1 MGVSRKKQPEKC
13 GKRKTKKQ
21 KSNKSVIILKIG
33 VAICNHLC
41 YNTSKFKDHEGKC
54 PMKNRFLC
62 GLLAVCLLV
71 AMLPATVITASAD
84 TRTVSEN
91 LIAVL
96 KQLEGF
102 SAKAYVSGGQWSIG
116 YGTAGSPGQTI
127 TEAEADK
134 ALRDHLKAVEDKLN
148 AFDAGWDL
156 KLTQQQF
163 DALASLSYNVGTGW
177 MNTSGRLRDAI
188 TGKASEA
195 KFLFGMSLWA
205 NNGTSPDPGLLQRRM
220 AEADI
225 YLNGVYGKKSGTY
238 TYTIFDANGGT
249 AGSGGEDKMQGYRRD
264 GSTQIL
270 VADPTL
276 SGYSFAGWFT
286 QRSGGTRVTT
296 LDSST
301 AGVTLYAQYSSNG
314 SSGWT
319 GGTELEG
326 SDGTTKVIAE
336 GTVKCTSYVN
346 VRKGPGTGYTILA
359 RATAGSKA
367 EIYQTKWV
375 GSSQWGRMANGWICM
390 DYVSLSSGSQSGT
403 DSSGAAQTSGTVT
416 GSNVNVR
423 SGAGTGYGI
432 VGRKNSGDTVTV
444 YERKTAGGLNWGR
457 IGDNQW
463 ICLAYVRLDGSGEA
477 VTPQPGSESNA
488 STNGDGSTTV
498 QDTGSVISTTGL
510 NVRSGPG
517 TGYARIKTL
526 APGTAVSVY
535 EYKDVSGVRWGRI
548 GTSQWVCMTYVQL
561 SRQSDTETS
570 SGTGTVISS
579 TVLNIRSGPGTSYSR
594 VGQLQPGARVKITEQ
609 TRVGGVLWGHISQ
622 GWVCMQYVKMESN

>member
-1 MGVSRKKQPEKC
+1 M
-13 GKRKTKKQ
+13 KKQ

-33 VAICNHLC
+33 VANCNHLC
-41 YNTSKFKDHEGKC
+41 YNTSKFRDHEGKC

-102 SAKAYVSGGQWSIG
+102 SANAYVSGGQWSIG

-148 AFDAGWDL
+148 AFDAGWNL

-188 TGKASEA
+188 TGKASED

-276 SGYSFAGWFT
+276 SGCTFAGWFT
-286 QRSGGTRVTT
+286 QRSGGTRVTA

-314 SSGWT
+314 STGWT

-326 SDGTTKVIAE
+326 SDGTTAVIAQ

-346 VRKGPGTGYTILA
+346 VRKGPGTNYTILA
-359 RATAGSKA
+359 RAVAGSQV

-375 GSSQWGRMANGWICM
+375 GASQWGRMTNGWICM
-390 DYVSLSSGSQSGT
+390 DYVSLSSDSQSGSGST
-403 DSSGAAQTSGTVT
+403 DTQISGTVS

-423 SGAGTGYGI
+423 SGAGTGYSI
-432 VGRKNSGDTVTV
+432 VGRRNSGDVITV
-444 YERKTAGGLNWGR
+444 YERKTSGGLNWGR

-463 ICLAYVRLDGSGEA
+463 ICLAYVRLESAGGTE
-477 VTPQPGSESNA
+477 TPQPGSESN
-488 STNGDGSTTV
+488 SSVSGDGTTAV
-498 QDTGSVISTTGL
+498 QDTGTVSSTTGL

-526 APGTAVSVY
+526 SPGTAVSLY
-535 EYKDVSGVRWGRI
+535 EYRTVDGVRWGRI
-548 GTSQWVCMTYVQL
+548 QASQWVCMTYVQL
-561 SRQSDTETS
+561 SSQSGAESEQT
-570 SGTGTVISS
+570 GTGKVIST
-579 TVLNIRSGPGTSYSR
+579 TVLNIRSGPGTNYSR
-594 VGQLQPGARVKITEQ
+594 VGQLTPGTKIEITEQ
-609 TRVGGVLWGHISQ
+609 TKTNGVSWGKTAQ
-622 GWVCMQYVKMESN
+622 GWVCMTYVKMG

>member
-1 MGVSRKKQPEKC
+1 
-13 GKRKTKKQ
+13 
-21 KSNKSVIILKIG
+21 
-33 VAICNHLC
+33 
-41 YNTSKFKDHEGKC
+41 
-54 PMKNRFLC
+54 MKNRFLC

-71 AMLPATVITASAD
+71 AMLSATVITASAD

-102 SAKAYVSGGQWSIG
+102 SANAYVSGGQWSIG

-148 AFDAGWDL
+148 AFDAGWNL

-188 TGKASEA
+188 TGKASED

-264 GSTQIL
+264 GTTQIL

-276 SGYSFAGWFT
+276 SGCTFAGWFT
-286 QRSGGTRVTT
+286 QRSGGTRVTA

-314 SSGWT
+314 STGWT

-326 SDGTTKVIAE
+326 SDGTTAVIAQ

-346 VRKGPGTGYTILA
+346 VRKGPGTNYTILA
-359 RATAGSKA
+359 RAVAGSQV

-375 GSSQWGRMANGWICM
+375 GSSQWGRMTNGWICM
-390 DYVSLSSGSQSGT
+390 DYVSLSSDSQSGSGST
-403 DSSGAAQTSGTVT
+403 DTQISGTVS

-423 SGAGTGYGI
+423 SGAGTGYSI
-432 VGRKNSGDTVTV
+432 VGRKNSGDVITV
-444 YERKTAGGLNWGR
+444 YERKTSGGLNWGR

-463 ICLAYVRLDGSGEA
+463 ICLAYVRLENAGGTE
-477 VTPQPGSESNA
+477 TPQPGSESN
-488 STNGDGSTTV
+488 SSVSGDGTSAV
-498 QDTGSVISTTGL
+498 QDTGTVSSTTGL

-526 APGTAVSVY
+526 SPGTAVSLY
-535 EYKDVSGVRWGRI
+535 EYRTVDGVRWGRI
-548 GTSQWVCMTYVQL
+548 QASQWVCMTYVQL
-561 SRQSDTETS
+561 SSQSGAESEQT
-570 SGTGTVISS
+570 GTGKVIST
-579 TVLNIRSGPGTSYSR
+579 TVLNIRSGPGTNYSR
-594 VGQLQPGARVKITEQ
+594 VGQLTPGTKIEITEQ
-609 TRVGGVLWGHISQ
+609 TKTNGVSWGKTAQ
-622 GWVCMQYVKMESN
+622 GWVCMTYVKMG

>member
-1 MGVSRKKQPEKC
+1 
-13 GKRKTKKQ
+13 
-21 KSNKSVIILKIG
+21 
-33 VAICNHLC
+33 
-41 YNTSKFKDHEGKC
+41 
-54 PMKNRFLC
+54 MKNRFLC

-102 SAKAYVSGGQWSIG
+102 SANAYVSGGQWSIG

-148 AFDAGWDL
+148 AFDAGWNL

-188 TGKASEA
+188 TGKASED

-276 SGYSFAGWFT
+276 SGCTFAGWFT
-286 QRSGGTRVTT
+286 QRSGGTRVTA

-314 SSGWT
+314 STGWT

-326 SDGTTKVIAE
+326 SDGTTAVIAQ

-346 VRKGPGTGYTILA
+346 VRKGPGTNYTILA
-359 RATAGSKA
+359 RAVAGSQV

-375 GSSQWGRMANGWICM
+375 GASQWGRMTNGWICM
-390 DYVSLSSGSQSGT
+390 DYVSLSSDSQSGSGST
-403 DSSGAAQTSGTVT
+403 DTQISGTVS

-423 SGAGTGYGI
+423 SGAGTGYSI
-432 VGRKNSGDTVTV
+432 VGRKNSGDVITV
-444 YERKTAGGLNWGR
+444 YERKTSGGLNWGR

-463 ICLAYVRLDGSGEA
+463 ICLAYVRLENAGGTE
-477 VTPQPGSESNA
+477 TPQPGSESN
-488 STNGDGSTTV
+488 SSVSGDGTSAV
-498 QDTGSVISTTGL
+498 QDTGTVSSTTGL

-526 APGTAVSVY
+526 SPGTVVSLY
-535 EYKDVSGVRWGRI
+535 EYRTVDGVRWGRI
-548 GTSQWVCMTYVQL
+548 QASQWVCMTYVQL
-561 SRQSDTETS
+561 SSQSGAESEQT
-570 SGTGTVISS
+570 GTGKVIST
-579 TVLNIRSGPGTSYSR
+579 TVLNIRSGPGTNYSR
-594 VGQLQPGARVKITEQ
+594 VGQLTPGTKIEITEQ
-609 TRVGGVLWGHISQ
+609 TKTNGVSWGKRPRAGSA
-622 GWVCMQYVKMESN
+622 

>member
-1 MGVSRKKQPEKC
+1 
-13 GKRKTKKQ
+13 
-21 KSNKSVIILKIG
+21 
-33 VAICNHLC
+33 
-41 YNTSKFKDHEGKC
+41 
-54 PMKNRFLC
+54 MKNRFLC

-102 SAKAYVSGGQWSIG
+102 SANAYVSGGQWSIG

-148 AFDAGWDL
+148 AFDAGWNL

-188 TGKASEA
+188 TGKASED

-276 SGYSFAGWFT
+276 SGCTFAGWFT
-286 QRSGGTRVTT
+286 QRSGGTRVTA

-314 SSGWT
+314 STGWT

-326 SDGTTKVIAE
+326 SDGTTAVIAQ

-346 VRKGPGTGYTILA
+346 VRKGPGTNYTILA
-359 RATAGSKA
+359 RAVAGSQV

-375 GSSQWGRMANGWICM
+375 GSSQWGRMTNGWICM
-390 DYVSLSSGSQSGT
+390 DYVSLSSDSQSGSGST
-403 DSSGAAQTSGTVT
+403 DTQISGTVS

-423 SGAGTGYGI
+423 SGAGTGYSI
-432 VGRKNSGDTVTV
+432 VGRKNSGDVITV
-444 YERKTAGGLNWGR
+444 YERKTSGGLNWGR

-463 ICLAYVRLDGSGEA
+463 ICLAYVRLENAGGTE
-477 VTPQPGSESNA
+477 TPQPGSESN
-488 STNGDGSTTV
+488 SSVSGDGTSAV
-498 QDTGSVISTTGL
+498 QDTGTVSSTTGL

-526 APGTAVSVY
+526 SPGTVVSLY
-535 EYKDVSGVRWGRI
+535 EYCTVDGVRWGRI
-548 GTSQWVCMTYVQL
+548 QASQWVCMTYVQL
-561 SRQSDTETS
+561 SSQSGAESEQT
-570 SGTGTVISS
+570 GTGKVIST
-579 TVLNIRSGPGTSYSR
+579 TVLNIRSGPGTNYSR
-594 VGQLQPGARVKITEQ
+594 VGQLTPGTKIEITEQ
-609 TRVGGVLWGHISQ
+609 TKTNGVSWGKTAQ
-622 GWVCMQYVKMESN
+622 GWVCMTYVKMG

>member
-1 MGVSRKKQPEKC
+1 
-13 GKRKTKKQ
+13 
-21 KSNKSVIILKIG
+21 
-33 VAICNHLC
+33 
-41 YNTSKFKDHEGKC
+41 
-54 PMKNRFLC
+54 MKNRFLC
-62 GLLAVCLLV
+62 GLLVVCLLV

-102 SAKAYVSGGQWSIG
+102 SANAYVSGGQWSIG

-148 AFDAGWDL
+148 AFDAGWNL

-188 TGKASEA
+188 TGKASED

-276 SGYSFAGWFT
+276 SGCTFAGWFT
-286 QRSGGTRVTT
+286 QRSGGTRVTA

-314 SSGWT
+314 STGWT

-326 SDGTTKVIAE
+326 SDGTTAVIAQ

-346 VRKGPGTGYTILA
+346 VRKGPGTNYTILA
-359 RATAGSKA
+359 RAVAGSQV

-375 GSSQWGRMANGWICM
+375 GSSQWGRMTNGWICM
-390 DYVSLSSGSQSGT
+390 DYVSLSSDSQSGSGST
-403 DSSGAAQTSGTVT
+403 DTQISGTVS

-423 SGAGTGYGI
+423 SGAGTGYSI
-432 VGRKNSGDTVTV
+432 VGRKNSGDVITV
-444 YERKTAGGLNWGR
+444 YERKTSGGLNWGR

-463 ICLAYVRLDGSGEA
+463 ICLAYVRLENAGGTE
-477 VTPQPGSESNA
+477 TPQPGSESN
-488 STNGDGSTTV
+488 SSVSGDGTSAV
-498 QDTGSVISTTGL
+498 QDTGTVSSTTGL

-526 APGTAVSVY
+526 SPGTVVSLY
-535 EYKDVSGVRWGRI
+535 EYRTVDGVRWGRI
-548 GTSQWVCMTYVQL
+548 QASQWVCMTYVQL
-561 SRQSDTETS
+561 SSQSGAESEQT
-570 SGTGTVISS
+570 GTGKVIST
-579 TVLNIRSGPGTSYSR
+579 TVLNIRSGPGTNYSR
-594 VGQLQPGARVKITEQ
+594 VGQLTPGTKIEITEQ
-609 TRVGGVLWGHISQ
+609 TKTNGVSWGKTAQ
-622 GWVCMQYVKMESN
+622 GWVCMTYVKMG

>member
-1 MGVSRKKQPEKC
+1 
-13 GKRKTKKQ
+13 
-21 KSNKSVIILKIG
+21 
-33 VAICNHLC
+33 
-41 YNTSKFKDHEGKC
+41 
-54 PMKNRFLC
+54 MKNRFLC

-102 SAKAYVSGGQWSIG
+102 SANAYVSGGQWSIG

-148 AFDAGWDL
+148 AFDAGWNL

-188 TGKASEA
+188 TGKASED

-276 SGYSFAGWFT
+276 SGCTFAGWFT
-286 QRSGGTRVTT
+286 QRSGGTRVTA

-314 SSGWT
+314 STGWT

-326 SDGTTKVIAE
+326 SDGTTAVIAQ

-346 VRKGPGTGYTILA
+346 VRKGPSTNYTILA
-359 RATAGSKA
+359 RAVAGSQV

-375 GSSQWGRMANGWICM
+375 GSSQWGRMTNGWICM
-390 DYVSLSSGSQSGT
+390 DYVSLSSDSQSGSGST
-403 DSSGAAQTSGTVT
+403 DTQISGTVS

-423 SGAGTGYGI
+423 SGAGTGYSI
-432 VGRKNSGDTVTV
+432 VGRKNSGDVITV
-444 YERKTAGGLNWGR
+444 YERKTSGGLNWGR

-463 ICLAYVRLDGSGEA
+463 ICLAYVRLENAGGTE
-477 VTPQPGSESNA
+477 TPQPGSESN
-488 STNGDGSTTV
+488 SSVSGDGTSAV
-498 QDTGSVISTTGL
+498 QDTGTVSSTTGL

-526 APGTAVSVY
+526 SPGTVVSLY
-535 EYKDVSGVRWGRI
+535 EYRTVDGVRWGRI
-548 GTSQWVCMTYVQL
+548 QASQWVCMTYVQL
-561 SRQSDTETS
+561 SSQSGVESEQT
-570 SGTGTVISS
+570 GTGKVIST
-579 TVLNIRSGPGTSYSR
+579 TVLNIRSGPGTNYSR
-594 VGQLQPGARVKITEQ
+594 VGQLTPGTKIEITEQ
-609 TRVGGVLWGHISQ
+609 TKTNGVSWGKTAQ
-622 GWVCMQYVKMESN
+622 GWVCMTYVKMG

>member
-1 MGVSRKKQPEKC
+1 
-13 GKRKTKKQ
+13 
-21 KSNKSVIILKIG
+21 
-33 VAICNHLC
+33 
-41 YNTSKFKDHEGKC
+41 
-54 PMKNRFLC
+54 MKNRFLC

-102 SAKAYVSGGQWSIG
+102 SANAYVSGGQWSIG

-148 AFDAGWDL
+148 AFDAGWNL

-188 TGKASEA
+188 TGKASED

-276 SGYSFAGWFT
+276 SGCTFAGWFT
-286 QRSGGTRVTT
+286 QRSGGTRVTA

-314 SSGWT
+314 STGWT

-326 SDGTTKVIAE
+326 SDGTTAVIAQ

-346 VRKGPGTGYTILA
+346 VRKGPGTNYTILA
-359 RATAGSKA
+359 RAVAGSQV

-375 GSSQWGRMANGWICM
+375 GASQWGRMTNGWICM
-390 DYVSLSSGSQSGT
+390 DYVSLSSDSQSGSGST
-403 DSSGAAQTSGTVT
+403 DTQISGTVS

-423 SGAGTGYGI
+423 SGAGTGYSI
-432 VGRKNSGDTVTV
+432 VGRKNSGDVITV
-444 YERKTAGGLNWGR
+444 YERKTSGGLNWGR

-463 ICLAYVRLDGSGEA
+463 ICLAYVRLENAGGTE
-477 VTPQPGSESNA
+477 TPQPGSESN
-488 STNGDGSTTV
+488 SSVSGDGTSAV
-498 QDTGSVISTTGL
+498 QDTGTVSSTTGL

-526 APGTAVSVY
+526 SPGTVVSLY
-535 EYKDVSGVRWGRI
+535 EYRTVDGVRWGRI
-548 GTSQWVCMTYVQL
+548 QASQWVCMTYVQL
-561 SRQSDTETS
+561 SSQSGVESEQT
-570 SGTGTVISS
+570 GTGKVIST
-579 TVLNIRSGPGTSYSR
+579 TVLNIRSGPGTNYSR
-594 VGQLQPGARVKITEQ
+594 VGQLTPGTKIEITEQ
-609 TRVGGVLWGHISQ
+609 TKTNGVSWGKTAQ
-622 GWVCMQYVKMESN
+622 GWVCMTYVKMG

>member
-1 MGVSRKKQPEKC
+1 
-13 GKRKTKKQ
+13 
-21 KSNKSVIILKIG
+21 
-33 VAICNHLC
+33 
-41 YNTSKFKDHEGKC
+41 
-54 PMKNRFLC
+54 MKNRFLC

-102 SAKAYVSGGQWSIG
+102 SANAYVSGGQWSIG

-148 AFDAGWDL
+148 AFDAGWNL

-188 TGKASEA
+188 TGKASED

-276 SGYSFAGWFT
+276 SGCTFAGWFT
-286 QRSGGTRVTT
+286 QRSGGTRVTA

-314 SSGWT
+314 STGWT

-326 SDGTTKVIAE
+326 SDGTTAVIAQ

-346 VRKGPGTGYTILA
+346 VRKGPGTKYTILA
-359 RATAGSKA
+359 RAVAGSQV

-375 GSSQWGRMANGWICM
+375 GSSQWGRMTNGWICM
-390 DYVSLSSGSQSGT
+390 DYVSLSSDSQSGSGST
-403 DSSGAAQTSGTVT
+403 DTQISGTVS

-423 SGAGTGYGI
+423 SGAGTGYSI
-432 VGRKNSGDTVTV
+432 VGRKNSGDVITV
-444 YERKTAGGLNWGR
+444 YERKTSGGLNWGR

-463 ICLAYVRLDGSGEA
+463 ICLAYVRLENAGGTE
-477 VTPQPGSESNA
+477 TPQPGSESN
-488 STNGDGSTTV
+488 SSVSGDGTSAV
-498 QDTGSVISTTGL
+498 QDTGTVSSTTGL

-526 APGTAVSVY
+526 SPGTVVSLY
-535 EYKDVSGVRWGRI
+535 EYRTVDGVRWGRI
-548 GTSQWVCMTYVQL
+548 QASQWVCMTYVQL
-561 SRQSDTETS
+561 SSQSGVESEQT
-570 SGTGTVISS
+570 GTGKVIST
-579 TVLNIRSGPGTSYSR
+579 TVLNIRSGPGTNYSR
-594 VGQLQPGARVKITEQ
+594 VGQLTPGTKIEITEQ
-609 TRVGGVLWGHISQ
+609 TKTNGVSWGKTAQ
-622 GWVCMQYVKMESN
+622 GWVCMTYVKMG

>member
-1 MGVSRKKQPEKC
+1 
-13 GKRKTKKQ
+13 
-21 KSNKSVIILKIG
+21 
-33 VAICNHLC
+33 
-41 YNTSKFKDHEGKC
+41 
-54 PMKNRFLC
+54 MKNRFLC

-71 AMLPATVITASAD
+71 AMLPATVITVSAD

-102 SAKAYVSGGQWSIG
+102 SANAYVSGGQWSIG

-148 AFDAGWDL
+148 AFDAGWNL

-188 TGKASEA
+188 TGKASED

-276 SGYSFAGWFT
+276 SGCTFAGWFT
-286 QRSGGTRVTT
+286 QRSGGTRVTA

-314 SSGWT
+314 SNGWT

-326 SDGTTKVIAE
+326 SDGTTAVIAR

-346 VRKGPGTGYTILA
+346 VRKGPGTNYTILA
-359 RATAGSKA
+359 RAVAGSQV

-375 GSSQWGRMANGWICM
+375 GASQWGRMTNGWICM
-390 DYVSLSSGSQSGT
+390 DYVSLSSDSQSGSGST
-403 DSSGAAQTSGTVT
+403 DTQISGTVS
-416 GSNVNVR
+416 GSNVNIR
-423 SGAGTGYGI
+423 SGAGTGYSI
-432 VGRKNSGDTVTV
+432 VGRKNSGDVITV
-444 YERKTAGGLNWGR
+444 YERKTSGGLNWGR

-463 ICLAYVRLDGSGEA
+463 ICLAYVRLENAGGTG
-477 VTPQPGSESNA
+477 TPQPGSESN
-488 STNGDGSTTV
+488 SSVSGDGTTAV
-498 QDTGSVISTTGL
+498 QDTGTVSSTTGL

-526 APGTAVSVY
+526 SPGTAVSLY
-535 EYKDVSGVRWGRI
+535 EYRTVDGVRWGRI
-548 GTSQWVCMTYVQL
+548 QASQWVCMTYVQL
-561 SRQSDTETS
+561 SSQSGAESEQT
-570 SGTGTVISS
+570 GTGKVIST
-579 TVLNIRSGPGTSYSR
+579 TVLNIRSGPGTNYSR
-594 VGQLQPGARVKITEQ
+594 VGQLTPGTKIEITEQ
-609 TRVGGVLWGHISQ
+609 TKTNGVSWGKTAQ
-622 GWVCMQYVKMESN
+622 GWVCMTYVKMG

>member
-1 MGVSRKKQPEKC
+1 
-13 GKRKTKKQ
+13 
-21 KSNKSVIILKIG
+21 
-33 VAICNHLC
+33 
-41 YNTSKFKDHEGKC
+41 
-54 PMKNRFLC
+54 MKNRFLC

-102 SAKAYVSGGQWSIG
+102 SANAYVSGGQWSIG

-148 AFDAGWDL
+148 AFDAGWNL

-188 TGKASEA
+188 TGKASED

-264 GSTQIL
+264 GTTQIL

-276 SGYSFAGWFT
+276 SGCTFAGWFT
-286 QRSGGTRVTT
+286 QRSGGTRVTA

-314 SSGWT
+314 STGWT

-326 SDGTTKVIAE
+326 SDGTTAVIAQ

-346 VRKGPGTGYTILA
+346 VRKGPGTNYTILA
-359 RATAGSKA
+359 RAVAGSQV

-375 GSSQWGRMANGWICM
+375 GSSQWGRMTNGWICM
-390 DYVSLSSGSQSGT
+390 DYVSLSSDSQSGSGST
-403 DSSGAAQTSGTVT
+403 DTQISGTVS

-423 SGAGTGYGI
+423 SGAGTGYSI
-432 VGRKNSGDTVTV
+432 VGRKNSGDVITV
-444 YERKTAGGLNWGR
+444 YERKTSGGLNWGR

-463 ICLAYVRLDGSGEA
+463 ICLAYVRLENAGGTE
-477 VTPQPGSESNA
+477 TPQPGSESN
-488 STNGDGSTTV
+488 SSVSGDGTSAV
-498 QDTGSVISTTGL
+498 QDTGTVSSTTGL

-526 APGTAVSVY
+526 SPGTVVSLY
-535 EYKDVSGVRWGRI
+535 EYRTVDGVRWGRI
-548 GTSQWVCMTYVQL
+548 QASQWVCMTYVQL
-561 SRQSDTETS
+561 SSQSGAESEQT
-570 SGTGTVISS
+570 GTGKVIST
-579 TVLNIRSGPGTSYSR
+579 TVLNIRSGPGTNYSR
-594 VGQLQPGARVKITEQ
+594 VGQLTPGTKIEITEQ
-609 TRVGGVLWGHISQ
+609 TKTNGVSWGKTAQ
-622 GWVCMQYVKMESN
+622 GWVCMTYVKMG

>member
-1 MGVSRKKQPEKC
+1 MEVSREKQPEKC
-13 GKRKTKKQ
+13 RKRKMKKQ

-33 VAICNHLC
+33 VANCNHLC
-41 YNTSKFKDHEGKC
+41 YNTSKFRDHEGKC

-102 SAKAYVSGGQWSIG
+102 SANAYVSGGQWSIG

-148 AFDAGWDL
+148 AFDAGWNL

-188 TGKASEA
+188 TGKASED

-276 SGYSFAGWFT
+276 SGCTFAGWFT
-286 QRSGGTRVTT
+286 QRSGGTRVTA

-314 SSGWT
+314 SNGWT

-326 SDGTTKVIAE
+326 SDGTTAVIAR

-346 VRKGPGTGYTILA
+346 VRKGPGTNYTILA
-359 RATAGSKA
+359 RAVAGSQV

-375 GSSQWGRMANGWICM
+375 GASQWGRMTNGWICM
-390 DYVSLSSGSQSGT
+390 DYVSLSSDSQSGSGGT
-403 DSSGAAQTSGTVT
+403 DTQISGTVS
-416 GSNVNVR
+416 GSNVNIR
-423 SGAGTGYGI
+423 SGAGTGYSI
-432 VGRKNSGDTVTV
+432 VGRKNSGDVITV
-444 YERKTAGGLNWGR
+444 YERKTSGGLNWGR

-463 ICLAYVRLDGSGEA
+463 ICLAYVRLENAGGTG
-477 VTPQPGSESNA
+477 TPQPGSESN
-488 STNGDGSTTV
+488 SSVSGDGTTAV
-498 QDTGSVISTTGL
+498 QDTGTVSSTTGL

-526 APGTAVSVY
+526 SPGTAVSLY
-535 EYKDVSGVRWGRI
+535 EYRTVDGVRWGRI
-548 GTSQWVCMTYVQL
+548 QASQWVCMTYVQL
-561 SRQSDTETS
+561 SSQSGAESEQT
-570 SGTGTVISS
+570 GTGKVIST
-579 TVLNIRSGPGTSYSR
+579 TVLNIRSGPGTNYSR
-594 VGQLQPGARVKITEQ
+594 VGQLTPGTKIEITEQ
-609 TRVGGVLWGHISQ
+609 TKTNGVSWGKTAQ
-622 GWVCMQYVKMESN
+622 GWVCMTYVKMG

>member
-1 MGVSRKKQPEKC
+1 
-13 GKRKTKKQ
+13 
-21 KSNKSVIILKIG
+21 
-33 VAICNHLC
+33 
-41 YNTSKFKDHEGKC
+41 
-54 PMKNRFLC
+54 MKNRFLC

-102 SAKAYVSGGQWSIG
+102 SANAYVSGGQWSIG

-148 AFDAGWDL
+148 AFDAGWNL

-188 TGKASEA
+188 TGKASED

-276 SGYSFAGWFT
+276 SGCTFAGWFT
-286 QRSGGTRVTT
+286 QRSGGTRVTA

-314 SSGWT
+314 STGWT

-326 SDGTTKVIAE
+326 SDGTTAVIAQ

-346 VRKGPGTGYTILA
+346 VRKGPGTNYTILA
-359 RATAGSKA
+359 RAVAGSQV

-375 GSSQWGRMANGWICM
+375 GSSQWGRMTNGWICM
-390 DYVSLSSGSQSGT
+390 DYVSLSSDSQSGSGST
-403 DSSGAAQTSGTVT
+403 DTQISGTVS

-423 SGAGTGYGI
+423 SGAGTGYSI
-432 VGRKNSGDTVTV
+432 VGRKNSGDVITV
-444 YERKTAGGLNWGR
+444 YERKTSGGLNWGR

-463 ICLAYVRLDGSGEA
+463 ICLAYVRLENAGGTE
-477 VTPQPGSESNA
+477 TPQPGSESN
-488 STNGDGSTTV
+488 SSVSGDGTSAV
-498 QDTGSVISTTGL
+498 QDTGTVSSTTGL

-526 APGTAVSVY
+526 SPGTVVSLY
-535 EYKDVSGVRWGRI
+535 EYRTVDGVRWGRI
-548 GTSQWVCMTYVQL
+548 QASQWVCMTYVQL
-561 SRQSDTETS
+561 SSQSGAESEQT
-570 SGTGTVISS
+570 GTGKVISI
-579 TVLNIRSGPGTSYSR
+579 TVLNIRSGPGTNYSR
-594 VGQLQPGARVKITEQ
+594 VGQLTPGTKIEITEQ
-609 TRVGGVLWGHISQ
+609 TKTNGVSWGKTAQ
-622 GWVCMQYVKMESN
+622 GWVCMTYVKMG

>member
-1 MGVSRKKQPEKC
+1 M
-13 GKRKTKKQ
+13 KKQ

-33 VAICNHLC
+33 VANCNHLC
-41 YNTSKFKDHEGKC
+41 YNTSKFRDHEGKC

-102 SAKAYVSGGQWSIG
+102 SANAYVSGGQWSIG

-148 AFDAGWDL
+148 AFDAGWNL

-188 TGKASEA
+188 TGKASED

-276 SGYSFAGWFT
+276 SGCTFAGWFT
-286 QRSGGTRVTT
+286 QRSGGTRVTA

-314 SSGWT
+314 STGWT

-326 SDGTTKVIAE
+326 SDGTTAVIAQ

-346 VRKGPGTGYTILA
+346 VRKGPGTNYTILA
-359 RATAGSKA
+359 RAVAGSQV

-375 GSSQWGRMANGWICM
+375 GASQWGRMTNGWICM
-390 DYVSLSSGSQSGT
+390 DYVSLSSDSQSGSGST
-403 DSSGAAQTSGTVT
+403 DTQISGTVS

-423 SGAGTGYGI
+423 SGAGTGYSI
-432 VGRKNSGDTVTV
+432 VGRKNSGDVITV
-444 YERKTAGGLNWGR
+444 YERKTSGGLNWGR

-463 ICLAYVRLDGSGEA
+463 ICLAYVRLENAGGTG
-477 VTPQPGSESNA
+477 TPQPGSESN
-488 STNGDGSTTV
+488 SSVSGDGTSAV
-498 QDTGSVISTTGL
+498 QDTGTVSSTTGL

-526 APGTAVSVY
+526 SPGTVVSLY
-535 EYKDVSGVRWGRI
+535 EYRTVDGVRWGRI
-548 GTSQWVCMTYVQL
+548 QASQWVCMTYVQL
-561 SRQSDTETS
+561 SSQSGAESEQT
-570 SGTGTVISS
+570 GTGKVIST
-579 TVLNIRSGPGTSYSR
+579 TVLNIRSGPGTNYSR
-594 VGQLQPGARVKITEQ
+594 VGQLTPGTKIEITEQ
-609 TRVGGVLWGHISQ
+609 TKTNGVSWGKTAQ
-622 GWVCMQYVKMESN
+622 GWVCMTYVKMG

>member
-1 MGVSRKKQPEKC
+1 
-13 GKRKTKKQ
+13 
-21 KSNKSVIILKIG
+21 
-33 VAICNHLC
+33 
-41 YNTSKFKDHEGKC
+41 
-54 PMKNRFLC
+54 MKNRFLC

-71 AMLPATVITASAD
+71 AMLPATVITVSAD

-102 SAKAYVSGGQWSIG
+102 SANAYVSGGQWSIG

-148 AFDAGWDL
+148 AFDAGWNL

-188 TGKASEA
+188 TGKASED

-276 SGYSFAGWFT
+276 SGCTFAGWFT
-286 QRSGGTRVTT
+286 QRSGGTRVTA

-314 SSGWT
+314 STGWT

-326 SDGTTKVIAE
+326 SDGTTAVIAQ

-346 VRKGPGTGYTILA
+346 VRKGPGTNYTILA
-359 RATAGSKA
+359 RAVAGSQV

-375 GSSQWGRMANGWICM
+375 GSSQWGRMTNGWICM
-390 DYVSLSSGSQSGT
+390 DYVSMSSDSQSGSGST
-403 DSSGAAQTSGTVT
+403 DTQISGTVS

-423 SGAGTGYGI
+423 SGAGTGYSI
-432 VGRKNSGDTVTV
+432 VGRKNSGDVITV
-444 YERKTAGGLNWGR
+444 YERKTSGGLNWGR

-463 ICLAYVRLDGSGEA
+463 ICLAYVRLENAGGTE
-477 VTPQPGSESNA
+477 TPQPGSESN
-488 STNGDGSTTV
+488 SSVSGDGTSAV
-498 QDTGSVISTTGL
+498 QDTGTVSSTTGL

-526 APGTAVSVY
+526 SPGTVVSLY
-535 EYKDVSGVRWGRI
+535 EYRTVDGVRWGRI
-548 GTSQWVCMTYVQL
+548 QASQWVCMTYVQL
-561 SRQSDTETS
+561 SSQSGVESEQT
-570 SGTGTVISS
+570 GTGKVIST
-579 TVLNIRSGPGTSYSR
+579 TVLNIRSGPGTNYSR
-594 VGQLQPGARVKITEQ
+594 VGQLTPGTKIEITEQ
-609 TRVGGVLWGHISQ
+609 TKTNGVSWGKTAQ
-622 GWVCMQYVKMESN
+622 GWVCMTYVKMG

>member
-1 MGVSRKKQPEKC
+1 
-13 GKRKTKKQ
+13 
-21 KSNKSVIILKIG
+21 
-33 VAICNHLC
+33 
-41 YNTSKFKDHEGKC
+41 
-54 PMKNRFLC
+54 MKNRFLC

-102 SAKAYVSGGQWSIG
+102 SANAYVSGGQWSIG

-148 AFDAGWDL
+148 AFDAGWNL

-188 TGKASEA
+188 TGKASED

-276 SGYSFAGWFT
+276 SGCTFAGWFT
-286 QRSGGTRVTT
+286 QRSGGTRVTA

-314 SSGWT
+314 STGWT

-326 SDGTTKVIAE
+326 SDGTTAVIAQ

-346 VRKGPGTGYTILA
+346 VRKGPGTNYTILA
-359 RATAGSKA
+359 RAVAGSQV

-375 GSSQWGRMANGWICM
+375 GSSQWGRMTNGWICM
-390 DYVSLSSGSQSGT
+390 DYVSLSSDSQSGSGST
-403 DSSGAAQTSGTVT
+403 DTQISGTVS
-416 GSNVNVR
+416 GSNVNIR
-423 SGAGTGYGI
+423 SGAGTGYRI
-432 VGRKNSGDTVTV
+432 VGRKNSGDVITV
-444 YERKTAGGLNWGR
+444 YERKTSGGLNWGR

-463 ICLAYVRLDGSGEA
+463 ICLAYVRLENAGGTE
-477 VTPQPGSESNA
+477 TPQPGSESN
-488 STNGDGSTTV
+488 SSVSGDGTSAV
-498 QDTGSVISTTGL
+498 QDTGTVSSTTGL

-526 APGTAVSVY
+526 SPGTAVSLY
-535 EYKDVSGVRWGRI
+535 EYRTVDGVRWGRI
-548 GTSQWVCMTYVQL
+548 QASQWVCMTYVQL
-561 SRQSDTETS
+561 SSQSGAESEQT
-570 SGTGTVISS
+570 GTGKVIST
-579 TVLNIRSGPGTSYSR
+579 TVLNIRSGPGTNYSR
-594 VGQLQPGARVKITEQ
+594 VGQLTPGTKIEITEQ
-609 TRVGGVLWGHISQ
+609 TKTNGVSWGKTAQ
-622 GWVCMQYVKMESN
+622 GWVCMTYVKMG

>member
-1 MGVSRKKQPEKC
+1 
-13 GKRKTKKQ
+13 
-21 KSNKSVIILKIG
+21 
-33 VAICNHLC
+33 
-41 YNTSKFKDHEGKC
+41 
-54 PMKNRFLC
+54 MKNRFLC

-102 SAKAYVSGGQWSIG
+102 SANAYVSGGQWSIG

-148 AFDAGWDL
+148 AFDAGWNL

-188 TGKASEA
+188 TGKASED

-276 SGYSFAGWFT
+276 SGCTFAGWFT
-286 QRSGGTRVTT
+286 QRSGGTRVTA

-314 SSGWT
+314 SNGWT

-326 SDGTTKVIAE
+326 SDGTTAVIAR

-346 VRKGPGTGYTILA
+346 VRKGPGTNYTILA
-359 RATAGSKA
+359 RAVAGSQV

-375 GSSQWGRMANGWICM
+375 GASQWGRMTNGWICM
-390 DYVSLSSGSQSGT
+390 DYVSLSSDSQSGSGGT
-403 DSSGAAQTSGTVT
+403 DTQISGTVS
-416 GSNVNVR
+416 GSNVNIR
-423 SGAGTGYGI
+423 SGAGTGYSI
-432 VGRKNSGDTVTV
+432 VGRKNSGDVITV
-444 YERKTAGGLNWGR
+444 YERKTSGGLNWGR

-463 ICLAYVRLDGSGEA
+463 ICLAYVRLENAGGTG
-477 VTPQPGSESNA
+477 TPQPGSESN
-488 STNGDGSTTV
+488 SSVSGDGTTAV
-498 QDTGSVISTTGL
+498 QDTGTVSSTTGL

-526 APGTAVSVY
+526 SPGTAVSLY
-535 EYKDVSGVRWGRI
+535 EYRTVDGVRWGRI
-548 GTSQWVCMTYVQL
+548 QASQWVCMTYVQL
-561 SRQSDTETS
+561 SSQSGAESEQT
-570 SGTGTVISS
+570 GTGKVIST
-579 TVLNIRSGPGTSYSR
+579 TVLNIRSGPGTNYSR
-594 VGQLQPGARVKITEQ
+594 VGQLTPGTKIEITEQ
-609 TRVGGVLWGHISQ
+609 TKTNGVSWGKTAQ
-622 GWVCMQYVKMESN
+622 GWVCMTYVKMG

>member
-1 MGVSRKKQPEKC
+1 M
-13 GKRKTKKQ
+13 KKQ

-33 VAICNHLC
+33 VANCNHLC
-41 YNTSKFKDHEGKC
+41 YNTSKFRDHEGKC

-102 SAKAYVSGGQWSIG
+102 SANAYVSGGQWSIG

-148 AFDAGWDL
+148 AFDAGWNL

-188 TGKASEA
+188 TGKASED

-276 SGYSFAGWFT
+276 SGCTFAGWFT
-286 QRSGGTRVTT
+286 QRSGGTRVTA

-314 SSGWT
+314 SNGWT

-326 SDGTTKVIAE
+326 SDGTTAVIAR

-346 VRKGPGTGYTILA
+346 VRKGPGTNYTILA
-359 RATAGSKA
+359 RAVAGSQV

-375 GSSQWGRMANGWICM
+375 GASQWGRMTNGWICM
-390 DYVSLSSGSQSGT
+390 DYVSLSSDSQSGSGGT
-403 DSSGAAQTSGTVT
+403 DTQISGTVS
-416 GSNVNVR
+416 GSNVNIR
-423 SGAGTGYGI
+423 SGAGTGYSI
-432 VGRKNSGDTVTV
+432 VGRKNSGDVITV
-444 YERKTAGGLNWGR
+444 YERKTSGGLNWGR

-463 ICLAYVRLDGSGEA
+463 ICLAYVRLENAGGTG
-477 VTPQPGSESNA
+477 TPQPGSESN
-488 STNGDGSTTV
+488 SSVSGDGTTAV
-498 QDTGSVISTTGL
+498 QDTGTVSSTTGL

-526 APGTAVSVY
+526 SPGTAVSLY
-535 EYKDVSGVRWGRI
+535 EYRTVDGIRWGRI
-548 GTSQWVCMTYVQL
+548 QASQWVCMTYVQL
-561 SRQSDTETS
+561 SSQSGAESEQT
-570 SGTGTVISS
+570 GTGKVIST
-579 TVLNIRSGPGTSYSR
+579 TVLNIRSGPGTNYSR
-594 VGQLQPGARVKITEQ
+594 VGQLTPGTKIEITEQ
-609 TRVGGVLWGHISQ
+609 TKTNGVSWGKTAQ
-622 GWVCMQYVKMESN
+622 GWVCMTYVKMG

>member
-1 MGVSRKKQPEKC
+1 
-13 GKRKTKKQ
+13 
-21 KSNKSVIILKIG
+21 
-33 VAICNHLC
+33 
-41 YNTSKFKDHEGKC
+41 
-54 PMKNRFLC
+54 MKNRFLC

-102 SAKAYVSGGQWSIG
+102 SANAYVSGGQWSIG

-148 AFDAGWDL
+148 AFDAGWNL

-188 TGKASEA
+188 TGKASED

-276 SGYSFAGWFT
+276 SGCTFAGWFT
-286 QRSGGTRVTT
+286 QRSGGTRVTA

-314 SSGWT
+314 STGWT

-326 SDGTTKVIAE
+326 SDGTTAVIAQ

-346 VRKGPGTGYTILA
+346 VRKGPGTNYTILA
-359 RATAGSKA
+359 RAVAGSQV

-375 GSSQWGRMANGWICM
+375 GSSQWGRMTNGWICM
-390 DYVSLSSGSQSGT
+390 DYVSLSSDSQSGSGST
-403 DSSGAAQTSGTVT
+403 DTQISGTVS
-416 GSNVNVR
+416 GSNVNIR
-423 SGAGTGYGI
+423 SGAGTGYSI
-432 VGRKNSGDTVTV
+432 VGRKNSGDVITV
-444 YERKTAGGLNWGR
+444 YERKTSGGLNWGR

-463 ICLAYVRLDGSGEA
+463 ICLAYVRLENAGGTE
-477 VTPQPGSESNA
+477 TPQPGSESN
-488 STNGDGSTTV
+488 SSVSGDGTSAV
-498 QDTGSVISTTGL
+498 QDTGTVSSTTGL

-526 APGTAVSVY
+526 SPGTVVSLY
-535 EYKDVSGVRWGRI
+535 EYRTVDGVRWGRI
-548 GTSQWVCMTYVQL
+548 QASQWVCMTYVQL
-561 SRQSDTETS
+561 SSQSGAESEQT
-570 SGTGTVISS
+570 GTGKVIST
-579 TVLNIRSGPGTSYSR
+579 TVLNIRSGPGTNYSR
-594 VGQLQPGARVKITEQ
+594 VGQLTPGTKIEITEQ
-609 TRVGGVLWGHISQ
+609 TKTNGVSWGKTAQ
-622 GWVCMQYVKMESN
+622 GWVCMTYVKMG

>member
-1 MGVSRKKQPEKC
+1 M
-13 GKRKTKKQ
+13 KKQ
-21 KSNKSVIILKIG
+21 KSNKSVIILKLG
-33 VAICNHLC
+33 VANCNHLC
-41 YNTSKFKDHEGKC
+41 YNTSKFRDHEGKC

-102 SAKAYVSGGQWSIG
+102 SANAYVSGGQWSIG

-148 AFDAGWDL
+148 AFDAGWNL

-188 TGKASEA
+188 TGKASED

-276 SGYSFAGWFT
+276 SGCTFAGWFT
-286 QRSGGTRVTT
+286 QRSGGTRVTA

-314 SSGWT
+314 STGWT

-326 SDGTTKVIAE
+326 SDGTTAVIAQ

-346 VRKGPGTGYTILA
+346 VRKGPGTNYTILA
-359 RATAGSKA
+359 RAVAGSQV

-375 GSSQWGRMANGWICM
+375 GSSQWGRMTNGWICM
-390 DYVSLSSGSQSGT
+390 DYVSLSSDSQSGSGST
-403 DSSGAAQTSGTVT
+403 DTQISGTVS

-423 SGAGTGYGI
+423 SGAGTGYSI
-432 VGRKNSGDTVTV
+432 VGRKNSGDVITV
-444 YERKTAGGLNWGR
+444 YERKTSGGLNWGR

-463 ICLAYVRLDGSGEA
+463 ICLAYVRLENAGGTE
-477 VTPQPGSESNA
+477 TPQPGSESN
-488 STNGDGSTTV
+488 SSVSGDGTSAV
-498 QDTGSVISTTGL
+498 QDTGTVSSTTGL

-526 APGTAVSVY
+526 SPGTVVSLY
-535 EYKDVSGVRWGRI
+535 EYRTVDGVRWGRI
-548 GTSQWVCMTYVQL
+548 QASQWVCMTYVQL
-561 SRQSDTETS
+561 SSQSGAESEQT
-570 SGTGTVISS
+570 GTGKVIST
-579 TVLNIRSGPGTSYSR
+579 TVLNIRSGPGTNYSR
-594 VGQLQPGARVKITEQ
+594 VGQLTPGTKIEITEQ
-609 TRVGGVLWGHISQ
+609 TKTNGVSWGKTAQ
-622 GWVCMQYVKMESN
+622 GWVCMTYVKMG

>member
-1 MGVSRKKQPEKC
+1 M
-13 GKRKTKKQ
+13 KKQ

-33 VAICNHLC
+33 VANCNHLC
-41 YNTSKFKDHEGKC
+41 YNTSKFRDHEGKC

-102 SAKAYVSGGQWSIG
+102 SANAYVSGGQWSIG

-148 AFDAGWDL
+148 AFDAGWNL

-163 DALASLSYNVGTGW
+163 EALASLSYNVGTGW
-177 MNTSGRLRDAI
+177 MKTSGRLRGAI
-188 TGKASEA
+188 TGKASED

-249 AGSGGEDKMQGYRRD
+249 AGRGGADNLQGYRRD
-264 GSTQIL
+264 GTTPML

-276 SGYSFAGWFT
+276 SGCTFAGWFP
-286 QRSGGTRVTT
+286 QRSGGTRVTA

-314 SSGWT
+314 STGWT

-326 SDGTTKVIAE
+326 SDGTTAVIAQ

-346 VRKGPGTGYTILA
+346 VRKGPGTNYTILA
-359 RATAGSKA
+359 RAVAGSQV

-375 GSSQWGRMANGWICM
+375 GSSQWGRMTNGWICM
-390 DYVSLSSGSQSGT
+390 DYVSLSSDSQSGSGST
-403 DSSGAAQTSGTVT
+403 DTQISGTVS

-423 SGAGTGYGI
+423 SGAGTGYSI
-432 VGRKNSGDTVTV
+432 VGRKNSGDVITV
-444 YERKTAGGLNWGR
+444 YERKTSGGLNWGR

-463 ICLAYVRLDGSGEA
+463 ICLAYVRLENAGGTE
-477 VTPQPGSESNA
+477 TPQPGSESN
-488 STNGDGSTTV
+488 SSVSGDGTSAV
-498 QDTGSVISTTGL
+498 QDTGTVSSTTGL

-526 APGTAVSVY
+526 SPGTVGY
-535 EYKDVSGVRWGRI
+535 LNEYRTVAGVRWGRI
-548 GTSQWVCMTYVQL
+548 QASQWVCMTYVQL
-561 SRQSDTETS
+561 SSQSGAESEQT
-570 SGTGTVISS
+570 GTGKVIST
-579 TVLNIRSGPGTSYSR
+579 TVLNIRSGPGTNYSR
-594 VGQLQPGARVKITEQ
+594 VGQLTPGTKIEITEQ
-609 TRVGGVLWGHISQ
+609 TKTNGVSWGKTAQ
-622 GWVCMQYVKMESN
+622 GWVCMTYVKMG

>member
-1 MGVSRKKQPEKC
+1 
-13 GKRKTKKQ
+13 
-21 KSNKSVIILKIG
+21 
-33 VAICNHLC
+33 
-41 YNTSKFKDHEGKC
+41 
-54 PMKNRFLC
+54 MKNRFLC

-102 SAKAYVSGGQWSIG
+102 SANAYVSGGQWSIG

-148 AFDAGWDL
+148 AFDAGWNL

-188 TGKASEA
+188 TGKASED

-276 SGYSFAGWFT
+276 SGCTFAGWFT
-286 QRSGGTRVTT
+286 QRSGGTRVTA

-314 SSGWT
+314 STGWT

-326 SDGTTKVIAE
+326 SDGTTAVIAQ

-346 VRKGPGTGYTILA
+346 VRKGPSTNYTILA
-359 RATAGSKA
+359 RAVAGSQV

-375 GSSQWGRMANGWICM
+375 GASQWGRMTNGWICM
-390 DYVSLSSGSQSGT
+390 DYVSLSSDSQSGSGST
-403 DSSGAAQTSGTVT
+403 DTQISGTVS

-423 SGAGTGYGI
+423 SGAGTGYSI
-432 VGRKNSGDTVTV
+432 VGRKNSGDVITV
-444 YERKTAGGLNWGR
+444 YERKTSGGLNWGR

-463 ICLAYVRLDGSGEA
+463 ICLAYVRLENAGGTE
-477 VTPQPGSESNA
+477 TPQPGSESN
-488 STNGDGSTTV
+488 SSVSGDGTSAV
-498 QDTGSVISTTGL
+498 QDTGTVSSTTGL

-526 APGTAVSVY
+526 SPGTVVSLY
-535 EYKDVSGVRWGRI
+535 EYRTVDGVRWGRI
-548 GTSQWVCMTYVQL
+548 QASQWVCMTYVQL
-561 SRQSDTETS
+561 SSQSGAESEQT
-570 SGTGTVISS
+570 GTGKVIST
-579 TVLNIRSGPGTSYSR
+579 TVLNIRSGPGTNYSR
-594 VGQLQPGARVKITEQ
+594 VGQLTPGTKIEITEQ
-609 TRVGGVLWGHISQ
+609 TKTNGVSWGKTAQ
-622 GWVCMQYVKMESN
+622 GWVCMTYVKMG

>member
-1 MGVSRKKQPEKC
+1 
-13 GKRKTKKQ
+13 
-21 KSNKSVIILKIG
+21 
-33 VAICNHLC
+33 
-41 YNTSKFKDHEGKC
+41 
-54 PMKNRFLC
+54 MKNRFLC

-102 SAKAYVSGGQWSIG
+102 SANAYVSGGQWSIG

-148 AFDAGWDL
+148 AFDVGWNL

-188 TGKASEA
+188 TGKASED

-276 SGYSFAGWFT
+276 SGCTFAGWFT
-286 QRSGGTRVTT
+286 QRSGGTRVTA

-314 SSGWT
+314 SNGWT

-326 SDGTTKVIAE
+326 SDGTTAVIAQ

-346 VRKGPGTGYTILA
+346 VRKGPGTNYTILA
-359 RATAGSKA
+359 RAVAGSQV

-375 GSSQWGRMANGWICM
+375 GSSQWGRMTNGWICM
-390 DYVSLSSGSQSGT
+390 DYVSLSSDSQSGSGST
-403 DSSGAAQTSGTVT
+403 DTQISGTVS
-416 GSNVNVR
+416 GSNVNIR
-423 SGAGTGYGI
+423 SGAGTGYSI
-432 VGRKNSGDTVTV
+432 VGRKNSGDVITV
-444 YERKTAGGLNWGR
+444 YERKTSGGLNWGR

-463 ICLAYVRLDGSGEA
+463 ICLAYVRLENAGGTG
-477 VTPQPGSESNA
+477 TPQPGSESN
-488 STNGDGSTTV
+488 SSVSGDGTTAV
-498 QDTGSVISTTGL
+498 QDTGTVSSTTGL

-526 APGTAVSVY
+526 SPGTAVSLY
-535 EYKDVSGVRWGRI
+535 EYRTVDGIRWGRI
-548 GTSQWVCMTYVQL
+548 QASQWVCMTYVQL
-561 SRQSDTETS
+561 SSQSGAESEQT
-570 SGTGTVISS
+570 GTGKVIST
-579 TVLNIRSGPGTSYSR
+579 TVLNIRSGPGTNYSR
-594 VGQLQPGARVKITEQ
+594 VGQLTPGTKIEITEQ
-609 TRVGGVLWGHISQ
+609 TKTNGVSWGKTAQ
-622 GWVCMQYVKMESN
+622 GWVCMTYVKMG

>member
-1 MGVSRKKQPEKC
+1 
-13 GKRKTKKQ
+13 
-21 KSNKSVIILKIG
+21 
-33 VAICNHLC
+33 
-41 YNTSKFKDHEGKC
+41 
-54 PMKNRFLC
+54 MKNRFLC

-102 SAKAYVSGGQWSIG
+102 SANAYVSGGQWSIG

-148 AFDAGWDL
+148 AFDAGWNL

-188 TGKASEA
+188 TGKASED

-276 SGYSFAGWFT
+276 SGCTFAGWFT
-286 QRSGGTRVTT
+286 QRSGGTRVTA

-314 SSGWT
+314 STGWT

-326 SDGTTKVIAE
+326 SDGTTAVIAQ

-346 VRKGPGTGYTILA
+346 VRKGPGTNYTILA
-359 RATAGSKA
+359 RAVAGSQV

-375 GSSQWGRMANGWICM
+375 GSSQWGRMTNGWICM
-390 DYVSLSSGSQSGT
+390 DYVSLSSDSQSGSGST
-403 DSSGAAQTSGTVT
+403 DTQISGTVS

-423 SGAGTGYGI
+423 SGAGTGYSI
-432 VGRKNSGDTVTV
+432 VGRKNSGDVITV
-444 YERKTAGGLNWGR
+444 YERKTSGGLNWGR

-463 ICLAYVRLDGSGEA
+463 ICLAYVRLENAGGTE
-477 VTPQPGSESNA
+477 TPQPGSESN
-488 STNGDGSTTV
+488 SSVSGDGTSAV
-498 QDTGSVISTTGL
+498 QDTGTVSSTTGL

-526 APGTAVSVY
+526 SPGTVVSLY
-535 EYKDVSGVRWGRI
+535 EYRTVDGVRWGRI
-548 GTSQWVCMTYVQL
+548 QASQWVCMTYVQL
-561 SRQSDTETS
+561 SSRSGAESEQT
-570 SGTGTVISS
+570 GTGKVIST
-579 TVLNIRSGPGTSYSR
+579 TVLNIRSGPGTNYSR
-594 VGQLQPGARVKITEQ
+594 VGQLTPGTKIEITEQ
-609 TRVGGVLWGHISQ
+609 TKTNGVSWGKTAQ
-622 GWVCMQYVKMESN
+622 GWVCMTYVKMG

>member
-1 MGVSRKKQPEKC
+1 
-13 GKRKTKKQ
+13 
-21 KSNKSVIILKIG
+21 
-33 VAICNHLC
+33 
-41 YNTSKFKDHEGKC
+41 
-54 PMKNRFLC
+54 MKNRFLC

-102 SAKAYVSGGQWSIG
+102 SANAYVSGGQWSIG

-148 AFDAGWDL
+148 AFDAGWNL

-188 TGKASEA
+188 TGKASED

-276 SGYSFAGWFT
+276 SGCTFAGWFT
-286 QRSGGTRVTT
+286 QRSGGTRVTA

-314 SSGWT
+314 SNGWT

-326 SDGTTKVIAE
+326 SDGTTAVIAQ

-346 VRKGPGTGYTILA
+346 VRKGPGTNYTILA
-359 RATAGSKA
+359 RAVAGSQV

-375 GSSQWGRMANGWICM
+375 GASQWGRMTNGWICM
-390 DYVSLSSGSQSGT
+390 DYVSLSSDSQSGSGST
-403 DSSGAAQTSGTVT
+403 DTQISGTVS
-416 GSNVNVR
+416 GSNVNIR
-423 SGAGTGYGI
+423 SGAGTGYSI
-432 VGRKNSGDTVTV
+432 VGRKNSGDVITV
-444 YERKTAGGLNWGR
+444 YERKTSGGLNWGR

-463 ICLAYVRLDGSGEA
+463 ICLAYVRLENAGGTG
-477 VTPQPGSESNA
+477 TPQPGSESN
-488 STNGDGSTTV
+488 SSVSGDGTTAV
-498 QDTGSVISTTGL
+498 QDTGTVSSTTGL

-526 APGTAVSVY
+526 SPGTAVSLY
-535 EYKDVSGVRWGRI
+535 EYRTVDGIRWGRI
-548 GTSQWVCMTYVQL
+548 QASQWVCMTYVQL
-561 SRQSDTETS
+561 SSQSGAESEQT
-570 SGTGTVISS
+570 GTGKVIST
-579 TVLNIRSGPGTSYSR
+579 TVLNIRSGPGTNYSR
-594 VGQLQPGARVKITEQ
+594 VGQLTPGTKIEITEQ
-609 TRVGGVLWGHISQ
+609 TKTNGVSWGKTAQ
-622 GWVCMQYVKMESN
+622 GWVCMTYVKMG

>member
-1 MGVSRKKQPEKC
+1 
-13 GKRKTKKQ
+13 
-21 KSNKSVIILKIG
+21 
-33 VAICNHLC
+33 
-41 YNTSKFKDHEGKC
+41 
-54 PMKNRFLC
+54 MKNRFLC

-102 SAKAYVSGGQWSIG
+102 SANAYVSGGQWSIG

-148 AFDAGWDL
+148 AFDAGWNL

-188 TGKASEA
+188 TGKASED

-276 SGYSFAGWFT
+276 SGCTFAGWFT
-286 QRSGGTRVTT
+286 QRSGGTRVTA

-314 SSGWT
+314 STGWT

-326 SDGTTKVIAE
+326 SDGTTAVIAQ

-346 VRKGPGTGYTILA
+346 VRKGPGTNYTILA
-359 RATAGSKA
+359 RAVAGSQV

-375 GSSQWGRMANGWICM
+375 GSSQWGRMTNGWICM
-390 DYVSLSSGSQSGT
+390 DYVSLSSDSQSG
-403 DSSGAAQTSGTVT
+403 SGSIDTQISGTVS

-423 SGAGTGYGI
+423 SGAGTGYSI
-432 VGRKNSGDTVTV
+432 VGRKNSGDVITV
-444 YERKTAGGLNWGR
+444 YERKTSGGLNWGR

-463 ICLAYVRLDGSGEA
+463 ICLAYVRLENAGGTG
-477 VTPQPGSESNA
+477 TPQPGSESN
-488 STNGDGSTTV
+488 SSVSGDGTSAV
-498 QDTGSVISTTGL
+498 QDTGTVSSTTGL

-526 APGTAVSVY
+526 SPGTVVSLY
-535 EYKDVSGVRWGRI
+535 EYRTVDGVRWGRI
-548 GTSQWVCMTYVQL
+548 QTSQWVCMTYVQL
-561 SRQSDTETS
+561 SSQSGAESEQT
-570 SGTGTVISS
+570 GTGKVIST
-579 TVLNIRSGPGTSYSR
+579 TVLNIRSGPGTNYSR
-594 VGQLQPGARVKITEQ
+594 VGQLTPGTKIEITEQ
-609 TRVGGVLWGHISQ
+609 TKTNGVSWGKTAQ
-622 GWVCMQYVKMESN
+622 GWVCMTYVKMG

>member
-1 MGVSRKKQPEKC
+1 
-13 GKRKTKKQ
+13 
-21 KSNKSVIILKIG
+21 
-33 VAICNHLC
+33 
-41 YNTSKFKDHEGKC
+41 
-54 PMKNRFLC
+54 
-62 GLLAVCLLV
+62 
-71 AMLPATVITASAD
+71 MLPATVITASAD

-102 SAKAYVSGGQWSIG
+102 SANAYVSGGQWSIG

-148 AFDAGWDL
+148 AFDAGWNL

-188 TGKASEA
+188 TGKASED

-276 SGYSFAGWFT
+276 SGCTFAGWFT
-286 QRSGGTRVTT
+286 QRSGGTRVTA

-314 SSGWT
+314 STGWT

-326 SDGTTKVIAE
+326 SDGTTAVIAQ

-346 VRKGPGTGYTILA
+346 VRKGPGTNYTILA
-359 RATAGSKA
+359 RAVAGSQV

-375 GSSQWGRMANGWICM
+375 GSSQWGRMTNGWICM
-390 DYVSLSSGSQSGT
+390 DYVSLSSDSQSGSGST
-403 DSSGAAQTSGTVT
+403 DTQISGTVS

-423 SGAGTGYGI
+423 SGAGTGYSI
-432 VGRKNSGDTVTV
+432 VGRKNSGDVITV
-444 YERKTAGGLNWGR
+444 YERKTSGGLNWGR

-463 ICLAYVRLDGSGEA
+463 ICLAYVRLENAGGTE
-477 VTPQPGSESNA
+477 TPQPGSESN
-488 STNGDGSTTV
+488 SSVSGDGTSAV
-498 QDTGSVISTTGL
+498 QDTGTVSSTTGL

-526 APGTAVSVY
+526 SPGTVVSLY
-535 EYKDVSGVRWGRI
+535 EYRTVDGVRWGRI
-548 GTSQWVCMTYVQL
+548 QASQWVCMTYVKL
-561 SRQSDTETS
+561 SSQSGAESEQT
-570 SGTGTVISS
+570 GTGKVIST
-579 TVLNIRSGPGTSYSR
+579 TVLNIRSGPGTNYSR
-594 VGQLQPGARVKITEQ
+594 VGQLTPGTKIEITEQ
-609 TRVGGVLWGHISQ
+609 TKTNGVSWGKTAQ
-622 GWVCMQYVKMESN
+622 GWVCMTYVKMG

>member
-1 MGVSRKKQPEKC
+1 
-13 GKRKTKKQ
+13 
-21 KSNKSVIILKIG
+21 
-33 VAICNHLC
+33 
-41 YNTSKFKDHEGKC
+41 
-54 PMKNRFLC
+54 MKNRFLC

-71 AMLPATVITASAD
+71 AMLPATVITVSAD

-102 SAKAYVSGGQWSIG
+102 SANAYVSGGQWSIG

-148 AFDAGWDL
+148 AFDAGWNL

-188 TGKASEA
+188 TGKASED

-264 GSTQIL
+264 GTTQIL

-276 SGYSFAGWFT
+276 SGCTFAGWFT
-286 QRSGGTRVTT
+286 QRSGGTRVTA

-314 SSGWT
+314 SNGWT

-326 SDGTTKVIAE
+326 SDGTTAVIAR

-346 VRKGPGTGYTILA
+346 VRKGPGTNYTILA
-359 RATAGSKA
+359 RAVAGSQV

-375 GSSQWGRMANGWICM
+375 GSSQWGRMTNGWICM
-390 DYVSLSSGSQSGT
+390 DYVSLSSDSQSGSGST
-403 DSSGAAQTSGTVT
+403 DTQISGTVS
-416 GSNVNVR
+416 GSNVNIR
-423 SGAGTGYGI
+423 SGAGTGYSI
-432 VGRKNSGDTVTV
+432 VGRKNSGDVITV
-444 YERKTAGGLNWGR
+444 YERKTSGGLNWGR

-463 ICLAYVRLDGSGEA
+463 ICLAYVRLENAGGTG
-477 VTPQPGSESNA
+477 TPQPGSESN
-488 STNGDGSTTV
+488 SSVSGDGTTAV
-498 QDTGSVISTTGL
+498 QDTGTVSSTTGL

-526 APGTAVSVY
+526 SPGTVVSLY
-535 EYKDVSGVRWGRI
+535 EYRTVDGVRWGRI
-548 GTSQWVCMTYVQL
+548 QASQWVCMTYVQL
-561 SRQSDTETS
+561 SSQSGAESEQT
-570 SGTGTVISS
+570 GTGKVIST
-579 TVLNIRSGPGTSYSR
+579 TVLNIRSGPGTNYSR
-594 VGQLQPGARVKITEQ
+594 VGQLTPGTKIEITEQ
-609 TRVGGVLWGHISQ
+609 TKTNGVSWGKTAQ
-622 GWVCMQYVKMESN
+622 GWVCMTYVKMG

>member
-1 MGVSRKKQPEKC
+1 
-13 GKRKTKKQ
+13 
-21 KSNKSVIILKIG
+21 
-33 VAICNHLC
+33 
-41 YNTSKFKDHEGKC
+41 
-54 PMKNRFLC
+54 MKNRFLC
-62 GLLAVCLLV
+62 GFLAVCLLV

-148 AFDAGWDL
+148 AFDAGWNL

-188 TGKASEA
+188 TGKASED

-249 AGSGGEDKMQGYRRD
+249 AGSRGEDKMQGYRRD
-264 GSTQIL
+264 GTTQIL

-276 SGYSFAGWFT
+276 SGCTFAGWFT
-286 QRSGGTRVTT
+286 QRSGGTRVTA

-314 SSGWT
+314 STGWD

-390 DYVSLSSGSQSGT
+390 DYVSLSSGSQSGSGST
-403 DSSGAAQTSGTVT
+403 DTQISGTVS

-423 SGAGTGYGI
+423 SGAGTGYSI
-432 VGRKNSGDTVTV
+432 VGRKNSGDVITV
-444 YERKTAGGLNWGR
+444 YERKTSGGLNWGR

-463 ICLAYVRLDGSGEA
+463 ICLAYVRLENAGGTG
-477 VTPQPGSESNA
+477 TPQPGSESN
-488 STNGDGSTTV
+488 SSVSGDGTTAV
-498 QDTGSVISTTGL
+498 QDTGTVSSTTGL

-526 APGTAVSVY
+526 SPGTAVSLY
-535 EYKDVSGVRWGRI
+535 EYRTVDGIRWGRI
-548 GTSQWVCMTYVQL
+548 QASQWVCMTYVQL
-561 SRQSDTETS
+561 SSQSGAESEQT
-570 SGTGTVISS
+570 GTGKVIST
-579 TVLNIRSGPGTSYSR
+579 TVLNIRSGPGTNYSR
-594 VGQLQPGARVKITEQ
+594 VGQLTPGTKIEITEQ
-609 TRVGGVLWGHISQ
+609 TKTNGVSWGKTAQ
-622 GWVCMQYVKMESN
+622 GWVCMTYVKMG

>member
-1 MGVSRKKQPEKC
+1 
-13 GKRKTKKQ
+13 
-21 KSNKSVIILKIG
+21 
-33 VAICNHLC
+33 
-41 YNTSKFKDHEGKC
+41 
-54 PMKNRFLC
+54 MKNRFLC

-102 SAKAYVSGGQWSIG
+102 SANAYVSGGQWSIG

-148 AFDAGWDL
+148 AFDAGWNL

-188 TGKASEA
+188 TGKASED

-276 SGYSFAGWFT
+276 SGCTFAGWFT
-286 QRSGGTRVTT
+286 QRSGGTRVTA

-314 SSGWT
+314 STGWT

-326 SDGTTKVIAE
+326 SDGTTAVIAQ

-346 VRKGPGTGYTILA
+346 VRKGPGTNYTILA
-359 RATAGSKA
+359 RAVAGSQV

-375 GSSQWGRMANGWICM
+375 GSSQWGRMTNGWICM
-390 DYVSLSSGSQSGT
+390 DYVSLSSDSQSGSGST
-403 DSSGAAQTSGTVT
+403 DTQISGTVS

-423 SGAGTGYGI
+423 SGAGTGYSI
-432 VGRKNSGDTVTV
+432 VGRKNSGDAITV
-444 YERKTAGGLNWGR
+444 YERKTSGGLNWGR

-463 ICLAYVRLDGSGEA
+463 ICLAYVRLENAGGTE
-477 VTPQPGSESNA
+477 TPQPGSESN
-488 STNGDGSTTV
+488 SSVSGDGTSAV
-498 QDTGSVISTTGL
+498 QDTGTVSSTTGL

-526 APGTAVSVY
+526 SPGTVVSLY
-535 EYKDVSGVRWGRI
+535 EYRTVDGVRWGRI
-548 GTSQWVCMTYVQL
+548 QASQWVCMTYVQL
-561 SRQSDTETS
+561 SSQSGAESEQT
-570 SGTGTVISS
+570 GTGKVIST
-579 TVLNIRSGPGTSYSR
+579 TVLNIRSGPGTNYSR
-594 VGQLQPGARVKITEQ
+594 VGQLTPGTKIEITEQ
-609 TRVGGVLWGHISQ
+609 TKTNGVSWGKTAQ
-622 GWVCMQYVKMESN
+622 GWVCMTYVKMG

>member
-1 MGVSRKKQPEKC
+1 MEVSREKQPEKC
-13 GKRKTKKQ
+13 RKRKMKKQ

-33 VAICNHLC
+33 VANCNHLC
-41 YNTSKFKDHEGKC
+41 YNTSKFRDHEGKC

-102 SAKAYVSGGQWSIG
+102 SANAYVSGGQWSIG

-148 AFDAGWDL
+148 AFDAGWNL

-188 TGKASEA
+188 TGKASED

-276 SGYSFAGWFT
+276 SGCTFAGWFT
-286 QRSGGTRVTT
+286 QRSGGTRVTA

-314 SSGWT
+314 SNGWT

-326 SDGTTKVIAE
+326 SDGTTAVIAR

-346 VRKGPGTGYTILA
+346 VRKGPGTNYTILA
-359 RATAGSKA
+359 RAVAGSQV

-375 GSSQWGRMANGWICM
+375 GASQWGRMTNGWICM
-390 DYVSLSSGSQSGT
+390 DYVSLSSDSQSGSGGT
-403 DSSGAAQTSGTVT
+403 DTQISGTVS
-416 GSNVNVR
+416 GSNVNIR
-423 SGAGTGYGI
+423 SGAGTGYSI
-432 VGRKNSGDTVTV
+432 VGRKNSGDVITV
-444 YERKTAGGLNWGR
+444 YERKTSGGLNWGR

-463 ICLAYVRLDGSGEA
+463 ICLAYVRLENAGGTG
-477 VTPQPGSESNA
+477 TPQPGSESN
-488 STNGDGSTTV
+488 SSVSGDGTTAV
-498 QDTGSVISTTGL
+498 QDTGTVSSTTGL

-526 APGTAVSVY
+526 SPGTAVSLY
-535 EYKDVSGVRWGRI
+535 EYRTVDGIRWGRI
-548 GTSQWVCMTYVQL
+548 QASQWVCMTYVQL
-561 SRQSDTETS
+561 SSQSGAESEQT
-570 SGTGTVISS
+570 GTGKVIST
-579 TVLNIRSGPGTSYSR
+579 TVLNIRSGPGTNYSR
-594 VGQLQPGARVKITEQ
+594 VGQLTPGTKIEITEQ
-609 TRVGGVLWGHISQ
+609 TKTNGVSWGKTAQ
-622 GWVCMQYVKMESN
+622 GWVCMTYVKMG

>member
-1 MGVSRKKQPEKC
+1 M
-13 GKRKTKKQ
+13 KKQ

-33 VAICNHLC
+33 VANCNHLC
-41 YNTSKFKDHEGKC
+41 YNTSKFRDHEGKC

-102 SAKAYVSGGQWSIG
+102 SANAYVSGGQWSIG

-148 AFDAGWDL
+148 AFDAGWNL

-188 TGKASEA
+188 TGKASED

-225 YLNGVYGKKSGTY
+225 YLNGVYGKKSGTN

-276 SGYSFAGWFT
+276 SGCTFAGWFT
-286 QRSGGTRVTT
+286 QRSGGTRVTA

-314 SSGWT
+314 STGWT

-326 SDGTTKVIAE
+326 SDGTTAVIAQ

-346 VRKGPGTGYTILA
+346 VRKGPGTNYTILA
-359 RATAGSKA
+359 RAVAGSQV

-375 GSSQWGRMANGWICM
+375 GSSQWGRMTNGWICM
-390 DYVSLSSGSQSGT
+390 DYVSLSSDSQSGSGST
-403 DSSGAAQTSGTVT
+403 DTQISGTVS

-423 SGAGTGYGI
+423 SGAGTGYSI
-432 VGRKNSGDTVTV
+432 VGRKNSGDVITV
-444 YERKTAGGLNWGR
+444 YERKTSGGLNWGR

-463 ICLAYVRLDGSGEA
+463 ICLAYVRLENAGGTE
-477 VTPQPGSESNA
+477 TPQPGSESN
-488 STNGDGSTTV
+488 SSVSGDGTSAV
-498 QDTGSVISTTGL
+498 QDTGTVSSTTGL

-526 APGTAVSVY
+526 SPGTVVSLY
-535 EYKDVSGVRWGRI
+535 EYRTVDGVRWGRI
-548 GTSQWVCMTYVQL
+548 QASQWVCMTYVQL
-561 SRQSDTETS
+561 SSQSGAESEQT
-570 SGTGTVISS
+570 GTGKVIST
-579 TVLNIRSGPGTSYSR
+579 TVLNIRSGPGTNYSR
-594 VGQLQPGARVKITEQ
+594 VGQLTPGTKIEITEQ
-609 TRVGGVLWGHISQ
+609 TKTNGVSWGKTAQ
-622 GWVCMQYVKMESN
+622 GWVCMTYVKMG

>member
-1 MGVSRKKQPEKC
+1 
-13 GKRKTKKQ
+13 
-21 KSNKSVIILKIG
+21 
-33 VAICNHLC
+33 
-41 YNTSKFKDHEGKC
+41 
-54 PMKNRFLC
+54 MKNRFLC

-102 SAKAYVSGGQWSIG
+102 SANAYVSGGQWSIG

-148 AFDAGWDL
+148 AFDAGWNL

-188 TGKASEA
+188 TGKASED

-276 SGYSFAGWFT
+276 SGCTFAGWFT
-286 QRSGGTRVTT
+286 QRSGGTRVTA

-314 SSGWT
+314 STGWT

-326 SDGTTKVIAE
+326 SDGTTAVIAQ

-346 VRKGPGTGYTILA
+346 VRKGPGTNYTILA
-359 RATAGSKA
+359 RAVAGSQV

-375 GSSQWGRMANGWICM
+375 GASQWGRMTNGWICM
-390 DYVSLSSGSQSGT
+390 DYVSLSSDSQSGSGST
-403 DSSGAAQTSGTVT
+403 DTQISGTVS

-423 SGAGTGYGI
+423 SGAGTGYSI
-432 VGRKNSGDTVTV
+432 VGRKNSGDVITV
-444 YERKTAGGLNWGR
+444 YERKTSGGLNWGR

-463 ICLAYVRLDGSGEA
+463 ICLAYVRLENAGGTE
-477 VTPQPGSESNA
+477 TPQPGSESN
-488 STNGDGSTTV
+488 SSVSGDGTSAV
-498 QDTGSVISTTGL
+498 QDTGTVSSTTGL

-526 APGTAVSVY
+526 SPGTVVSLY
-535 EYKDVSGVRWGRI
+535 EYRTVDGVRWGRI
-548 GTSQWVCMTYVQL
+548 QASQWVCMTSVQL
-561 SRQSDTETS
+561 SSQSGAESEQT
-570 SGTGTVISS
+570 GTGKVIST
-579 TVLNIRSGPGTSYSR
+579 TVLNIRSGPGTNYSR
-594 VGQLQPGARVKITEQ
+594 VGQLTPGTKIEITEQ
-609 TRVGGVLWGHISQ
+609 TKTNGVSWGKTAQ
-622 GWVCMQYVKMESN
+622 GWVCMTYVKMG